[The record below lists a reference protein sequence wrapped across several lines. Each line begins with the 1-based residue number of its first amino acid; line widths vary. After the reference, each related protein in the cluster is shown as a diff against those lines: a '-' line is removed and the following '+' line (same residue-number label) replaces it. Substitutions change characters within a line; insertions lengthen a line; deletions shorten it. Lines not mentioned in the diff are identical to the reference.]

1 LELLEELGFAGRVDR
16 LPLRS
21 GETVVGVGGSIT
33 DDLESWLEIVR
44 NLLELRRPEG
54 GIRVVKAG
62 LSAHTT
68 ALVLRRF
75 VPHGRYSPHR

>member
-1 LELLEELGFAGRVDR
+1 M
-16 LPLRS
+16 
-21 GETVVGVGGSIT
+21 VGVGGSIT

-62 LSAHTT
+62 LSVHTT